1 MVLLVL
7 WLWTGFS
14 HGKPQPEMN
23 GKKGRAA
30 EVFIALVTSQIEQ
43 KRLEMFSRDIGS
55 LSQLRWLL
63 FCCMTPLFAIVV
75 TTVPF
80 HYLGSRVRTAF
91 SWSTEVALVFL
102 LYLDITGQSVPL
114 INLHKLPSYQCAT
127 NSTADWLVSHHSA
140 RLLLIPCL
148 IQKQCLT
155 HLLVQIH

>member
-14 HGKPQPEMN
+14 HGKPQPKMN
-23 GKKGRAA
+23 GKKERAA
-30 EVFIALVTSQIEQ
+30 EVFIVLDTSQIDQ

-63 FCCMTPLFAIVV
+63 FRWVTPLFHIVV

-91 SWSTEVALVFL
+91 SWSTEVALVFSL
-102 LYLDITGQSVPL
+102 HLDITGQSVPL
-114 INLHKLPSYQCAT
+114 TDLHKLPSYQWAT
-127 NSTADWLVSHHSA
+127 DSPADWLVSHLSA

-148 IQKQCLT
+148 IQKQYLT